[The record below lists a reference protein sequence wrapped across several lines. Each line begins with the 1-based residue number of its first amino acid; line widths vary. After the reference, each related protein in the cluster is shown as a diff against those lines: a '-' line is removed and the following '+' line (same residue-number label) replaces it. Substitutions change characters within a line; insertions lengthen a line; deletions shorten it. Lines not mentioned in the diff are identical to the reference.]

1 MQVFSMVGI
10 IFLEWNN
17 HRWAGDL
24 IARGR
29 AFGLCFKHA
38 VRSAALEYSA
48 VWETRT
54 RSRKQSPD
62 HKQ

>member
-29 AFGLCFKHA
+29 AYGLCFKHA
-38 VRSAALEYSA
+38 VRSAALEFCGLGNSH
-48 VWETRT
+48 
-54 RSRKQSPD
+54 SLKQTKP
-62 HKQ
+62 